1 MSISNNRMTR
11 TITKADV
18 QAVFGTGSRS
28 LKTLLSGTVAKWSKY
43 QGFKANAR
51 YTDFYDSANSARL
64 AGAVA
69 ANFGLTIPSSANANA
84 FHAALAGA
92 TAGSFWTRTRPSGVA
107 NDPIRVS
114 DFDGYSLPAKQAQEW
129 DLSGGSATSLNFP
142 FAGNVH
148 FPGGATI
155 GPGGTIEATMEPVDP
170 DGGSQGLLYPTD
182 FGLLDR
188 YFGLAIISATGSWTA
203 DFYVTDSLTL
213 RQRAAQGG
221 SGAVT
226 LTLARELSDGT
237 YYVYPIIASK
247 PTPSATSLM
256 AAGNWTGESSTYI
269 GRAISLDGYRLPF
282 TYNSAASAF
291 EVSVGTP
298 YPSGSAMYVDIT
310 YRNGTASSVSLS
322 TIFTYLESE
331 AIFDTDAPHAAVAA
345 AVQAWIDSGT
355 KYTSGISQGGR
366 VVAVYR
372 AQAAQTI
379 AAGASATVTYQMS
392 TSLTDADG
400 NDYDDRSMVY
410 LCVQQGTERKVY

>member
-1 MSISNNRMTR
+1 MSIANNRMSR
-11 TITKADV
+11 PITKADITTV
-18 QAVFGTGSRS
+18 WGSGTS

-43 QGFKANAR
+43 QGFPANAR

-129 DLSGGSATSLNFP
+129 DLAGGSATSLNFP
-142 FAGNVH
+142 FAGNVY
-148 FPGGATI
+148 FPGGSTI

-226 LTLARELSDGT
+226 LTLARELSNGT

-256 AAGNWTGESSTYI
+256 AAGNWTGESSAYI
-269 GRAISLDGYRLPF
+269 GRAISVDGYRLSF
-282 TYNSAASAF
+282 TYNASTPAF
-291 EVSVGTP
+291 TVSFGTIYADGNTMKVP
-298 YPSGSAMYVDIT
+298 VTLRNTTGSAVT
-310 YRNGTASSVSLS
+310 LS
-322 TIFTYLESE
+322 NVFTYIESE
-331 AIFDTDAPHAAVAA
+331 GVFDTSAEHAAVEAGT
-345 AVQAWIDSGT
+345 QAWVNSGT
-355 KYTSGISQGGR
+355 RYTGGISYGGH
-366 VVAVYR
+366 VVAEYK
-372 AQAAQTI
+372 AQSAVTVP
-379 AAGASATVTYQMS
+379 AGTTQTVTLTVS
-392 TSLTDADG
+392 DSLADAQG
-400 NDYDDRSMVY
+400 YDYDDHSTVY
-410 LCVQQGTERKVY
+410 LCVQQGSERKVY